1 MFRYSLTGA
10 RVRYRK
16 VLELAFADGRQGN
29 ADLGPLM
36 GQGGI
41 FAPLASDQTF
51 RIFTV
56 KNGIVWNEAIDIA
69 GEYLYFLVMLTSA
82 GRSQWPHD
90 LLLEDWA
97 RAGLKKPTILER
109 IAVSMTF
116 QWSEDLQTVSIST
129 STALSLSARRV
140 RRRGVIRRSAR
151 SSSMVSKSPGS
162 IR

>member
-82 GRSQWPHD
+82 GRGQWPHD

-97 RAGLKKPTILER
+97 RAGLKKPTILRWKLFTLEVSLVVGLRGRCTER
-109 IAVSMTF
+109 
-116 QWSEDLQTVSIST
+116 DLT
-129 STALSLSARRV
+129 
-140 RRRGVIRRSAR
+140 
-151 SSSMVSKSPGS
+151 S
-162 IR
+162 IRKAMIDVLSGWSLVH